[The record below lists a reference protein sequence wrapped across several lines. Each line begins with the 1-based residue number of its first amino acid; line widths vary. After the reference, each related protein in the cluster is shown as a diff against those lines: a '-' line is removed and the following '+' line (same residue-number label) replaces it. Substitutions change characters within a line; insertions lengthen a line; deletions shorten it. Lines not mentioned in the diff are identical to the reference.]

1 MLSDEEFVNCVW
13 NKYED
18 YINSENKDEFFER
31 RIYRKNSYI
40 IRKLSAVA
48 SFMLVIF
55 TTFGV
60 CLGVNAIYNYIQKNN
75 NTDFSQNIGY
85 DYSHDMKASNGVYY
99 KKIENYN
106 EYKEAGEKWS
116 NLVEMS
122 ESDFNTEFL
131 IIIAG
136 ENYDTTSLE
145 VKQIYTLD
153 SALHIDLIQ
162 TKEYNKDNTVLSLK
176 VSKDL
181 NRDNVVI
188 NIIKGNSTLNS
199 ELKDI
204 NELAEDYTS
213 KEAIEDGCLVIENNQ
228 IISADKNALEKFIEN
243 SEQNT
248 NSEIRLAIYSD
259 KKVIIKD
266 LSYKD
271 GKYYMEEKDITDK
284 ESKIYQRSAEK
295 IKKQQMQNLY
305 TNYYLEDAIGNQS
318 IICLIAQK

>member
-13 NKYED
+13 NKYEN

-40 IRKLSAVA
+40 IRKLSSVA

-60 CLGVNAIYNYIQKNN
+60 CLGVNAIYNYIQKNT

-85 DYSHDMKASNGVYY
+85 DYSDDMKASNGVYY

-106 EYKEAGEKWS
+106 EYKEACNKW
-116 NLVEMS
+116 NDLVEMS
-122 ESDFNTEFL
+122 ESDFETDFL
-131 IIIAG
+131 IVIAG

-145 VKQIYTLD
+145 VKQIYDLD
-153 SALHIDLIQ
+153 NNLHVDLVQ
-162 TKEYNKDNTVLSLK
+162 TKEYNKDNTVLSIK
-176 VSKDL
+176 INKDL

-188 NIIKGNSTLNS
+188 NIIKGDATLNS
-199 ELKDI
+199 ELKDL
-204 NELAEDYTS
+204 NELSENYTS
-213 KEAIEDGCLVIENNQ
+213 NEAIEDGCMVIENNQ
-228 IISADKNALEKFIEN
+228 IISEDKEALEKFIEN
-243 SEQNT
+243 SKQNE
-248 NSEIRLAIYSD
+248 NLEIRIAIYSD
-259 KKVIIKD
+259 KKAVIKD

-271 GKYYMEEKDITDK
+271 GKYYMEEKDITNK
-284 ESKIYQRSAEK
+284 ESEIYKRSAEK

-305 TNYYLEDAIGNQS
+305 TNYYLEDAIGNQN

>member
-13 NKYED
+13 NKYEN

-31 RIYRKNSYI
+31 KIYRKNSYI
-40 IRKLSAVA
+40 IRKLSSVA

-60 CLGVNAIYNYIQKNN
+60 CLGVNAIYNYIQKNT

-85 DYSHDMKASNGVYY
+85 DYSDDMKASNGVYY

-106 EYKEAGEKWS
+106 EYKEACNKW
-116 NLVEMS
+116 NDLVEMS
-122 ESDFNTEFL
+122 ESDFETDFL
-131 IIIAG
+131 IVIAG

-145 VKQIYTLD
+145 VKQIYDLDNTL
-153 SALHIDLIQ
+153 HVDLVQ
-162 TKEYNKDNTVLSLK
+162 TKEYNKDNTVLSIK
-176 VSKDL
+176 INKDL

-188 NIIKGNSTLNS
+188 NIIKGDATLNS
-199 ELKDI
+199 ELKDL
-204 NELAEDYTS
+204 NELSENYTS
-213 KEAIEDGCLVIENNQ
+213 NEAIEDGCIVIENNQ
-228 IISADKNALEKFIEN
+228 IISEDKEALEKFIEN
-243 SEQNT
+243 SKQNK
-248 NSEIRLAIYSD
+248 NLEIRIAIYSD
-259 KKVIIKD
+259 KKVVIKD

-271 GKYYMEEKDITDK
+271 GKYYMEEKDITNK
-284 ESKIYQRSAEK
+284 ESEIYKRSAEK

-305 TNYYLEDAIGNQS
+305 TNYYLEDAIGNQN

>member
-13 NKYED
+13 NKYEN

-40 IRKLSAVA
+40 IRKLSSVA

-60 CLGVNAIYNYIQKNN
+60 CLGVNAIYNYIQKNT

-85 DYSHDMKASNGVYY
+85 DYSDDMKASNGVYY

-106 EYKEAGEKWS
+106 EYKEACNKW
-116 NLVEMS
+116 NDLVEMS
-122 ESDFNTEFL
+122 ESDFETDFL
-131 IIIAG
+131 IVIAG

-145 VKQIYTLD
+145 VKQIYNLD
-153 SALHIDLIQ
+153 NNLHVDLVQ
-162 TKEYNKDNTVLSLK
+162 TKEYNKDNTVLSIK
-176 VSKDL
+176 INKDL

-188 NIIKGNSTLNS
+188 NIIKGDATLNS
-199 ELKDI
+199 ELKDL
-204 NELAEDYTS
+204 NELSENYTS
-213 KEAIEDGCLVIENNQ
+213 NEAIEDGCMVIENNQ
-228 IISADKNALEKFIEN
+228 IISEDKEALEKFIEN
-243 SEQNT
+243 SKQNE
-248 NSEIRLAIYSD
+248 NLEIRIAIYSD
-259 KKVIIKD
+259 KKAVIKD

-271 GKYYMEEKDITDK
+271 GKYYMEEKDITNK
-284 ESKIYQRSAEK
+284 ESEIYKRSAEK

-305 TNYYLEDAIGNQS
+305 TNYYLEDAIGNQN

>member
-1 MLSDEEFVNCVW
+1 MLSDEEFVDCVW
-13 NKYED
+13 NKYEN
-18 YINSENKDEFFER
+18 YINSENKDDFFDKK
-31 RIYRKNSYI
+31 IYKNNSYT
-40 IRKLSAVA
+40 IRKLSTVA
-48 SFMLVIF
+48 SFMFVIF

-60 CLGVNAIYNYIQKNN
+60 CLSVNALYNYIQKNT
-75 NTDFSQNIGY
+75 NTDFSQNMGY
-85 DYSHDMKASNGVYY
+85 DYSHDMKNSNGIYY

-106 EYKEAGEKWS
+106 EYKEAGNKWS

-122 ESDFNTEFL
+122 ESDFETEFL

-145 VKQIYTLD
+145 VKQIYNLD
-153 SALHIDLIQ
+153 NALHIYLIQ
-162 TKEYNKDNTVLSLK
+162 TKEYNKDNTVLSIK

-188 NIIKGNSTLNS
+188 NIIKENSTLNS
-199 ELKDI
+199 EHKDI
-204 NELAEDYTS
+204 NELLEDYTS
-213 KEAIEDGCLVIENNQ
+213 KEAIEDGYLVIEKNQ
-228 IISADKNALEKFIEN
+228 IISADKDALEKFIEN
-243 SEQNT
+243 SERNT
-248 NSEIRLAIYSD
+248 NSAIRLAIYSD

-271 GKYYMEEKDITDK
+271 GKYYMEEKDITNK
-284 ESKIYQRSAEK
+284 ESEIYQRSAEK

-318 IICLIAQK
+318 IICIITNK